1 MTLEEFAQW
10 LKGELERK
18 GMSQAQLAEEAGISR
33 NAVNKYI
40 HGEMLPTFY
49 VFMCILD
56 ALGMK
61 MWLQD
66 DV

>member
-1 MTLEEFAQW
+1 MTLEEFAPW
-10 LKGELERK
+10 LKSELERK
-18 GMSQAQLAEEAGISR
+18 GMSQAQLASKAGISR

-40 HGEMLPTFY
+40 HGKMLPTFY